1 MLLDDGDAGVRIQ
14 HPLHGSDSRR
24 SASRGC
30 SRSLMKSAGNLSKLC
45 TSVSQD
51 LAFGRSTTALPTR
64 LISTSAP
71 AKRNSFGSRTAWLSP
86 FLKSLAVFTMTT
98 SVSIVYIIN
107 IYIYQ
112 RSVKTTAGSGGPC
125 VLHFGRSCL

>member
-14 HPLHGSDSRR
+14 HPLHGSDSRG
-24 SASRGC
+24 SVSRGC
-30 SRSLMKSAGNLSKLC
+30 SRSLMKSAGNLSRLW

-86 FLKSLAVFTMTT
+86 FLNNLAVFTITT
-98 SVSIVYIIN
+98 SVSSIYIVN
-107 IYIYQ
+107 IYSSQ
-112 RSVKTTAGSGGPC
+112 RLGKAAAGSSKYSRLRFSP
-125 VLHFGRSCL
+125 